1 MAKKQFRLPADVVL
15 DLSGDGLVVK
25 YDGDVA
31 LEQTFGRAITSVE
44 AGGDLTLSLPEV
56 NGHVEAAGKVEIG
69 GNVDAEYIRGGDV
82 VLSGASIKARAITAT
97 GSITIGAADL
107 KVDVILAPQISIAS
121 GAKGRVTVIE
131 SANERE
137 PNKIKGGFSLAEYE
151 ELFGESAAFLA
162 ERGVAPLGGAREPA
176 RTAKAGSSTRGGDDE
191 LTEEVDESELDVET
205 HTDQGE
211 VSLADSDLQSVD
223 EDDELFGRLADAI
236 GKIVSCYQ
244 NDDVPPSVVELQT
257 LVVAR
262 DLPGLKSNI
271 TEVWNGL
278 LGYHQQRG
286 IRLHHQ
292 VTHAFN
298 VIHGLLQ

>member
-1 MAKKQFRLPADVVL
+1 MAKKQFRLPADIEL
-15 DLSGDGLVVK
+15 DLSGDGLVVR
-25 YDGDVA
+25 YDGDVV
-31 LEQTFGRAITSVE
+31 LEQTFGRPLAAVE
-44 AGGDLTLSLPEV
+44 AGGDLTLSLPVV
-56 NGHVEAAGKVEIG
+56 NGTITAGGKLEIAG
-69 GNVDAEYIRGGDV
+69 DVDADTLTGGDI
-82 VLSGASIKARAITAT
+82 VLTGGTIKARAISASS
-97 GSITIGAADL
+97 SITIGAADL
-107 KVDVILAPQISIAS
+107 KVDVILAPQISMSA

-151 ELFGESAAFLA
+151 ELFGDSSGFLA

-176 RTAKAGSSTRGGDDE
+176 RPARAGSSTRGGDDE
-191 LTEEVDESELDVET
+191 LTEEVDESEVEAK
-205 HTDQGE
+205 TDQGDE
-211 VSLADSDLQSVD
+211 ISLADSDLQVID
-223 EDDELFGRLADAI
+223 EDDELFTRLADAV
-236 GKIVSCYQ
+236 GKIVACYQ
-244 NDDVPPSVVELQT
+244 NDDAPPSVVELQA

-262 DLPGLKSNI
+262 DLPGLKANI

-278 LGYHQQRG
+278 LGHHQQRG